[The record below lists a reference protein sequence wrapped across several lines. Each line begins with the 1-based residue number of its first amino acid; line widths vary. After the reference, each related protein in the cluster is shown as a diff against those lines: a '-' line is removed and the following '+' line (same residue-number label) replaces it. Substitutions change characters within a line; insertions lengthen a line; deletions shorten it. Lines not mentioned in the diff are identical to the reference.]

1 MLDQGPTS
9 LFLFTPSSPL
19 RRMAT
24 WVCMSKAFETI
35 ITCTI
40 ILNCVTM
47 MLDEKLG
54 NGDRAILSGQLV
66 RKMSLVSSKL
76 LRHCQDPDTYV
87 QIRFPFL
94 ALSFLSIS
102 LPVASS
108 VNITKYC
115 NNGNGLRVRKRE
127 EGCNKFCDTL
137 GLWRH
142 ETIMILAHPVT
153 F

>member
-66 RKMSLVSSKL
+66 RKMSLVSSEP
-76 LRHCQDPDTYV
+76 LRHCQDPDTYLL
-87 QIRFPFL
+87 QSARM
-94 ALSFLSIS
+94 
-102 LPVASS
+102 
-108 VNITKYC
+108 
-115 NNGNGLRVRKRE
+115 E
-127 EGCNKFCDTL
+127 
-137 GLWRH
+137 
-142 ETIMILAHPVT
+142 
-153 F
+153 

>member
-19 RRMAT
+19 RRLAT
-24 WVCMSKAFETI
+24 WICNSKAFETI

-66 RKMSLVSSKL
+66 RICLV
-76 LRHCQDPDTYV
+76 
-87 QIRFPFL
+87 
-94 ALSFLSIS
+94 LSTFYGFSE
-102 LPVASS
+102 
-108 VNITKYC
+108 TR
-115 NNGNGLRVRKRE
+115 NGK
-127 EGCNKFCDTL
+127 
-137 GLWRH
+137 
-142 ETIMILAHPVT
+142 
-153 F
+153 

>member
-1 MLDQGPTS
+1 MVRKKGETVLDQGPTS

-19 RRMAT
+19 RRLAT
-24 WVCMSKAFETI
+24 WICNSKAFETI

-66 RKMSLVSSKL
+66 RRL
-76 LRHCQDPDTYV
+76 LCLE
-87 QIRFPFL
+87 I
-94 ALSFLSIS
+94 
-102 LPVASS
+102 
-108 VNITKYC
+108 N
-115 NNGNGLRVRKRE
+115 
-127 EGCNKFCDTL
+127 FC
-137 GLWRH
+137 GIVMNPGH
-142 ETIMILAHPVT
+142 

>member
-19 RRMAT
+19 RRLAT
-24 WVCMSKAFETI
+24 WICNSKAFETI

-66 RKMSLVSSKL
+66 RKDEFDFEFI
-76 LRHCQDPDTYV
+76 LRLFQDSQREITQPCGLGRAV
-87 QIRFPFL
+87 IWRRGF
-94 ALSFLSIS
+94 
-102 LPVASS
+102 
-108 VNITKYC
+108 VN
-115 NNGNGLRVRKRE
+115 NFLRVPLA
-127 EGCNKFCDTL
+127 FL
-137 GLWRH
+137 GSRTAAVQLWNSQKIVYKKSSP
-142 ETIMILAHPVT
+142 TNSPAW
-153 F
+153 

>member
-1 MLDQGPTS
+1 MVRKKGETVLDQGPTS

-66 RKMSLVSSKL
+66 RKMSLVSSKPFGIVKTPTL
-76 LRHCQDPDTYV
+76 TYRSRALHGV
-87 QIRFPFL
+87 VHGHFQFNFIRFPFL

-102 LPVASS
+102 LPVGKHYQ
-108 VNITKYC
+108 V
-115 NNGNGLRVRKRE
+115 LQ
-127 EGCNKFCDTL
+127 
-137 GLWRH
+137 
-142 ETIMILAHPVT
+142 
-153 F
+153 